1 VAEEQRRRLALL
13 ARDQLAPVGADDPD
27 ALAIEP
33 RQICAGLARR
43 KL

>member
-1 VAEEQRRRLALL
+1 VAEEPRRRLALL
-13 ARDQLAPVGADDPD
+13 ACDQIAPVGADDPD

-33 RQICAGLARR
+33 DQICAGLAQR